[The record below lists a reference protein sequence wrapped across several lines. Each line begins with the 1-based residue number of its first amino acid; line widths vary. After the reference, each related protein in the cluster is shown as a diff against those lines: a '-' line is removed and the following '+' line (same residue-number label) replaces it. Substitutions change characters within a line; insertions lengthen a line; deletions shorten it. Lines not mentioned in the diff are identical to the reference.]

1 MPFLDQLKFSF
12 KTTAENLKLKN
23 FKKKQKEMALCAG
36 IRAWQSPKLQVICD
50 QSPLIIPF
58 YHTFKQTLVRS
69 TYAVQCIFVIT

>member
-1 MPFLDQLKFSF
+1 MKM
-12 KTTAENLKLKN
+12 KKLQ
-23 FKKKQKEMALCAG
+23 KKKKELALCAG

-69 TYAVQCIFVIT
+69 TYAVQCIFVII